1 MSKTIFLLNIG
12 KYNPKITKITYP
24 LIEYYANKIGAD
36 IVKITKRKYPDFPIT
51 YEKFQIYDLASSE
64 WNIYIDSDTC
74 ILPEFYDLTPFM
86 DKSVVYSSENNIAP
100 SRYRVDKYFL
110 RSNSLFSVPTNFVYT
125 SDWCMDAW
133 KPVDDLTLEEI
144 KHNIYKVPRDFKDSK
159 LCNDKFDLVYSV
171 DDYLVSRNI
180 AKYGLNTGNIGDIFK
195 KIYGHSNLCYW
206 SKYPLL
212 SYDEKYRNLIIFL
225 WENKKYFN
233 WEEFGVK
240 LPPLPKGCSYNE

>member
-12 KYNPKITKITYP
+12 KYLPKITKITYP
-24 LIEYYANKIGAD
+24 LIEYYADKIGAD

-64 WNIYIDSDTC
+64 WNIYIDSDTF

-86 DKSVVYSSENNIAP
+86 DKSVTYFPDNNVAP

-110 RSNSLFSVPTNFVYT
+110 RSNNLYSGPTNFVYT

-144 KHNIYKVPRDFKDSK
+144 KHNIYKVPRDFQDSE
-159 LCNDKFDLVYSV
+159 LCNKSFNSV
-171 DDYLVSRNI
+171 HVIDDYLVSRNI
-180 AKYGLNTGNIGDIFK
+180 AKYGLKVDSIDSIYEK
-195 KIYGHSNLCYW
+195 LYGHTNINYYHKSANESVDKKYEDLVLYLW
-206 SKYPLL
+206 SH
-212 SYDEKYRNLIIFL
+212 
-225 WENKKYFN
+225 KKYFN

-240 LPPLPKGCSYNE
+240 LPPLPEGYSYDG

>member
-12 KYNPKITKITYP
+12 KYVPKITKITYP
-24 LIEYYANKIGAD
+24 LIEYYADKIGAD

-86 DKSVVYSSENNIAP
+86 DKSVTYFPNTNVAP

-110 RSNSLFSVPTNFVYT
+110 RSNSLFSAPTSFVYT
-125 SDWCMDAW
+125 SDWCMDTW

-144 KHNIYKVPRDFKDSK
+144 KYNIYRVPRDFEDNK
-159 LCNDKFDLVYSV
+159 LCDNRFDLVYTI
-171 DDYLVSRNI
+171 DDYIVSRNI
-180 AKYGLNTGNIGDIFK
+180 AKYGLKTDNIRSIYK
-195 KIYGHSNLCYW
+195 KLYTHTNLDYFQ
-206 SKYPLL
+206 KYAGE
-212 SYDEKYRNLIIFL
+212 SIEKKYEKLIVYL
-225 WENKKYFN
+225 WENKSYFK
-233 WEEFGVK
+233 WEDYGIK
-240 LPPLPKGCSYNE
+240 LPPLPKKYTYN